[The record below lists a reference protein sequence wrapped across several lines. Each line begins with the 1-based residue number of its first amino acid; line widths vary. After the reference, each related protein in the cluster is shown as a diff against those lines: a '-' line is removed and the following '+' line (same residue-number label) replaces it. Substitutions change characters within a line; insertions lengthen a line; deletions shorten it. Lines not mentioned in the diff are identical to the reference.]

1 MILITGDIHGSHDIH
16 KLSNK
21 GNPDFKDIF
30 NNMTKDDYVI
40 ICEDFGLV
48 WNNDKEDMWWRSW
61 LNDRP
66 FTTLFVDG
74 NHENFDLLNA
84 YPVENWH
91 GGKIHRIAPSII
103 HLMRGQ
109 LFDIEGKSFFT
120 MGGAE
125 SHDREFRTIG
135 ISIWEQELP
144 NNKEYAQAL
153 STLEKCEYKADYVI
167 THCAPTD
174 IEYEVE
180 HGKCTSAYNFYYSE
194 NRLTEFFRDL
204 ADKMQY
210 ERWFCGHYHC
220 DYVSKLNPKFEILYD
235 KIVTL
240 P

>member
-30 NNMTKDDYVI
+30 NTMTKDDYVI
-40 ICEDFGLV
+40 ICGDFGLV

-125 SHDREFRTIG
+125 SHDSEFRTIG
-135 ISIWEQELP
+135 KAYGSRSFLITK
-144 NNKEYAQAL
+144 N
-153 STLEKCEYKADYVI
+153 TLGRFPPLKSANTK
-167 THCAPTD
+167 PTM
-174 IEYEVE
+174 
-180 HGKCTSAYNFYYSE
+180 
-194 NRLTEFFRDL
+194 L
-204 ADKMQY
+204 
-210 ERWFCGHYHC
+210 
-220 DYVSKLNPKFEILYD
+220 
-235 KIVTL
+235 
-240 P
+240 

>member
-1 MILITGDIHGSHDIH
+1 MY
-16 KLSNK
+16 K
-21 GNPDFKDIF
+21 
-30 NNMTKDDYVI
+30 
-40 ICEDFGLV
+40 
-48 WNNDKEDMWWRSW
+48 R
-61 LNDRP
+61 
-66 FTTLFVDG
+66 
-74 NHENFDLLNA
+74 
-84 YPVENWH
+84 
-91 GGKIHRIAPSII
+91 
-103 HLMRGQ
+103 Q
-109 LFDIEGKSFFT
+109 
-120 MGGAE
+120 
-125 SHDREFRTIG
+125 G

-204 ADKMQY
+204 AEKMQY

-235 KIVTL
+235 EIVTL